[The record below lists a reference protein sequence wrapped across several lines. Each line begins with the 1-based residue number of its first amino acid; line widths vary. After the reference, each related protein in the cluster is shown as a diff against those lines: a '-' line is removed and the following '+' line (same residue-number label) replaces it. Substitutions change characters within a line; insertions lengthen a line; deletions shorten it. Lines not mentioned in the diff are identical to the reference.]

1 MILGFNKHAWGKHNL
16 FIKWGGGTMGFI
28 GENLGRAKGLRYF
41 ILFPLGFV
49 SYYGVSMG
57 IKSG

>member
-1 MILGFNKHAWGKHNL
+1 MGQTQLVYKVGWGYNGVYRWK
-16 FIKWGGGTMGFI
+16 FRESKRVKVF
-28 GENLGRAKGLRYF
+28 YF
-41 ILFPLGFV
+41 ISSHGFV